1 MNRSIPDGP
10 TTEPFAFTVT
20 TEKPQPA
27 RSSPVRPLAAVVLLA
42 GAVRLSE
49 LRRAAGRPILD
60 LPIARG
66 HTLGAEWLRRMAEL
80 RRELSRP
87 DLPLVIT
94 ANAIAGNPQSIAGS
108 AGVSVRLDSE
118 EPRGS
123 GGALRDLA
131 LEHDRNACFL
141 VASGHSL
148 PRASLFV
155 IFEHMSSFND
165 DIVIHC
171 DADNRPTGMFLI
183 RCGTLVGLP
192 ARGFVDLKEQAL
204 PNLAA
209 QFKIRVLR
217 DSAAAPV
224 AIRSLASYH
233 AALRAY
239 AASQAGVDAVP
250 AEDWMC
256 TFTVTEDGATVDA
269 SAKLHD
275 TIVLSG
281 GRVGARANVV
291 RSLVGPGGT
300 VAPGAESFDE
310 LLPLGEQN
318 K

>member
-1 MNRSIPDGP
+1 M
-10 TTEPFAFTVT
+10 TTESPLHSL
-20 TEKPQPA
+20 PSPA
-27 RSSPVRPLAAVVLLA
+27 RPLAAVVLLA
-42 GAVRLSE
+42 GAVRSSE

-66 HTLGAEWLRRMAEL
+66 HTLGAEWLRRMADLRLEL
-80 RRELSRP
+80 NRP
-87 DLPLVIT
+87 DLPLIIT
-94 ANAIAGNPQSIAGS
+94 ANSMAGNPQSVAGS
-108 AGVSVRLDSE
+108 AGVTVRLDSQ

-131 LEHDRNACFL
+131 LEYDRNACFL

-148 PRASLFV
+148 PRSSLSV
-155 IFEHMSSFND
+155 ILERMAACD
-165 DIVIHC
+165 QDIVILC
-171 DADNRPTGMFLI
+171 DTDNRPSGMFLI

-204 PNLAA
+204 PTLAS
-209 QFKIRVLR
+209 QFKILVLR
-217 DSAAAPV
+217 DHAAAPV

-239 AASQAGVDAVP
+239 AAGQAGVDAVP

-256 TFTVTEDGATVDA
+256 TFTVTEDGATVDP
-269 SAKLHD
+269 SANLHD
-275 TIVLSG
+275 AVVLSG
-281 GRVGARANVV
+281 GRVGANANVV
-291 RSLVGPGGT
+291 RSLVGPGGA
-300 VAPGAESFDE
+300 VSPGAESFDE